1 MENYTDPLL
10 DACAITL
17 MHRIRD
23 KYIHQQQQLVIPCL
37 LLEEKLIYS
46 HIILVQHNPHPPLTQ
61 LPPIKQLIVD
71 FVQKANQIAMQSL
84 ERGDNNDLKRYDQLL
99 SKSISLLML
108 PNINDYVGDASLV
121 TKLKIL
127 SFNNLSCLY
136 KQKKKYGVAMR
147 TIDFAV
153 KLEEEMLKT
162 QLSEQKYDIIPTFLN
177 KAAVYS

>member
-1 MENYTDPLL
+1 M
-10 DACAITL
+10 
-17 MHRIRD
+17 
-23 KYIHQQQQLVIPCL
+23 
-37 LLEEKLIYS
+37 EEKLIYS
-46 HIILVQHNPHPPLTQ
+46 HILLIQHKPTLTQ

-71 FVQKANQIAMQSL
+71 FVQKANRIAMQSSEL
-84 ERGDNNDLKRYDQLL
+84 SEAKDFKRYEQLL

-108 PNINDYVGDASLV
+108 PNIDDFLVDALLV

-147 TIDFAV
+147 TIEFAV
-153 KLEEEMLKT
+153 KLEEELLKT
-162 QLSEQKYDIIPTFLN
+162 QPSEEKYGIIPTYLN

>member
-1 MENYTDPLL
+1 
-10 DACAITL
+10 
-17 MHRIRD
+17 
-23 KYIHQQQQLVIPCL
+23 
-37 LLEEKLIYS
+37 
-46 HIILVQHNPHPPLTQ
+46 
-61 LPPIKQLIVD
+61 
-71 FVQKANQIAMQSL
+71 MQSL